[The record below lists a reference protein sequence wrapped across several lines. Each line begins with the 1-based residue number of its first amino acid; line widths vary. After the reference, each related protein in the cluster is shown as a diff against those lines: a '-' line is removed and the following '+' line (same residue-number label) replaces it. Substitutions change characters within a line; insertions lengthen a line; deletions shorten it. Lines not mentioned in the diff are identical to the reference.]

1 MAFLTEAAN
10 RGSIATGY
18 DIDNSLKL
26 EEANTECINT
36 PSSYSLITT
45 SNVYKGTTSFWIK
58 RTSLNNGSG
67 VQWLFNGAN
76 SARYDGIYWD
86 VNDKLKG
93 YFSALGNGADFVTT
107 QVFRDTS
114 AWYHIV
120 MAIDTS
126 HSTASERIKF
136 YVNGEQITAWDTSP
150 SIDQNTQLTSLGTD
164 AYHGWG
170 TSYSYNLGASSDGSS
185 EYLANCIHVD
195 GQQLTSTDFGE
206 FDDDSG
212 IWKPK
217 EYTGT
222 YGNKGYLLEFKSSSA
237 LGTDTSGN
245 GNDFTN
251 NRNITSADQATD
263 TPTNNFCTLFPQPTA
278 LGYGQEPSIKEG
290 GTTMF
295 GGGYST
301 QNAFGTIGVRS
312 GKWYFESTITNSGGI
327 STINHG
333 FGVMDPEEIT
343 YVTVAGGRDIGSF
356 PAGWSCSSNSSPR
369 NNDAVASGANGTS
382 ALNENE
388 IMGVALDMDNGKIW
402 WHRQGTWTSLNNTV
416 GNPVNGT
423 EPAFSNLLTAT
434 DNFVVP
440 GGGIYVY
447 SGSEIRVMNFGGY
460 AQAVFTAVGTYTDA
474 NGYGSFAYQPPS
486 GYYALCSKNLARFG

>member
-1 MAFLTEAAN
+1 METLQRTAN
-10 RGSIATGY
+10 RGSISTGY

-26 EEANTECINT
+26 EEANLECINM
-36 PSSYSLITT
+36 PASYTSITV

-67 VQWLFNGAN
+67 VQWIFNGSN

-126 HSTASERIKF
+126 LSTASERIKI

-170 TSYSYNLGASSDGSS
+170 TSYSYNLGVSSDGSS
-185 EYLANCIHVD
+185 EYLANCIHID

-206 FDDDSG
+206 FDEDSG

-217 EYTGT
+217 AYTGT
-222 YGNKGYLLEFKSSSA
+222 YGNKGYLLEFQSSSA

-245 GNDFTN
+245 GNNFTN

-263 TPTNNFCTLFPQPTA
+263 TPTNNFATFNPLLPNSS
-278 LGYGQEPSIKEG
+278 EKEG
-290 GTTMF
+290 ATVFINPDAGADTNL
-295 GGGYST
+295 ST
-301 QNAFGTIGVRS
+301 IAVAN
-312 GKWYFESTITNSGGI
+312 GKWYAEFKASSNISGDNGMVGVAANSGDSI
-327 STINHG
+327 
-333 FGVMDPEEIT
+333 
-343 YVTVAGGRDIGSF
+343 AGRFLGQDAWSVGLLTNGSYYI
-356 PAGWSCSSNSSPR
+356 NSS
-369 NNDAVASGANGTS
+369 ATSYLGTTFNQDIIS
-382 ALNENE
+382 
-388 IMGVALDMDNGKIW
+388 VALDMDNKKVYFAKN
-402 WHRQGTWTSLNNTV
+402 GTWGNSGNPATGTNGIALPSAYEDYEWFIGTSLV
-416 GNPVNGT
+416 L
-423 EPAFSNLLTAT
+423 STAT
-434 DNFVVP
+434 YDGN
-440 GGGIYVY
+440 Y
-447 SGSEIRVMNFGGY
+447 GGY
-460 AQAVFTAVGTYTDA
+460 TVISISSGNADSS
-474 NGYGSFAYQPPS
+474 GYGTFEYAPPS
-486 GYYALCSKNLARFG
+486 GYYALCTKNLAEYG

>member
-1 MAFLTEAAN
+1 MAFLTKAAN

-18 DIDNSLKL
+18 EIENSLKL
-26 EEANTECINT
+26 EQDNSEYLKSTSAYAYTT
-36 PSSYSLITT
+36 PTSLTT
-45 SNVYKGTTSFWIK
+45 GTFSCWVK
-58 RTSLNNGSG
+58 RTEIGAGGYQASVFVSGS
-67 VQWLFNGAN
+67 
-76 SARYDGIYWD
+76 SARYAVLYFENDQIKIYSGD
-86 VNDKLKG
+86 SSFNSTYPLTN
-93 YFSALGNGADFVTT
+93 A
-107 QVFRDTS
+107 VFRDTS

-120 MAIDTS
+120 LRFDSTD
-126 HSTASERIKF
+126 STAANRLRL
-136 YVNGEQITAWDTSP
+136 YVNGEEQTWSTAPNITQNGHITFAAIGGPTWHAWGQNYGYFSP
-150 SIDQNTQLTSLGTD
+150 TNFFSG
-164 AYHGWG
+164 
-170 TSYSYNLGASSDGSS
+170 
-185 EYLANCIHVD
+185 YLAEAQYID
-195 GQQLTSTDFGE
+195 GQALAPTEFGE
-206 FDDDSG
+206 TDSDSG

-217 EYTGT
+217 EYDGT
-222 YGNKGYLLEFKSSSA
+222 YGNAGYYLDFEDSSN
-237 LGTDTSGN
+237 LGNDVSGN
-245 GNDFTN
+245 GFDFDLT
-251 NRNITSADQATD
+251 NITSADQATD
-263 TPTNNFCTLFPQPTA
+263 TPTNNFCTLFPPPA
-278 LGYGQEPSIKEG
+278 AVGYGQEPSIKEG

-295 GGGYST
+295 NGAYAT

-327 STINHG
+327 GTNNHG
-333 FGVMDPEEIT
+333 FGVIDPEEIT
-343 YVTVAGGRDIGSF
+343 YVTVAGGVDIGYF
-356 PAGWSCSSNSSPR
+356 PAGWSCSSNSLPR
-369 NNDAVASGANGTS
+369 NNDAAASGANATG

-440 GGGIYVY
+440 AGGCYFN
-447 SGSEIRVMNFGGY
+447 SGNEIRVMNFGGY

>member
-1 MAFLTEAAN
+1 METLQRTAN
-10 RGSIATGY
+10 RGSTSTGY

-26 EEANTECINT
+26 EEANLECINT
-36 PSSYSLITT
+36 PSSYSLITA

-67 VQWLFNGAN
+67 VQWLFNGSN
-76 SARYDGIYWD
+76 SSRYDGIYWD
-86 VNDKLKG
+86 ANDKLKG

-126 HSTASERIKF
+126 LSTASERIKI
-136 YVNGEQITAWDTSP
+136 YVNGEQITDWDTSP

-170 TSYSYNLGASSDGSS
+170 TSYSYNLGVSSDGSS
-185 EYLANCIHVD
+185 EYLANCIHID

-206 FDDDSG
+206 FDEDSG

-217 EYTGT
+217 AYTGT
-222 YGNKGYLLEFKSSSA
+222 YGNKGYLLEFQSSSA

-245 GNDFTN
+245 GNNFTN

-263 TPTNNFCTLFPQPTA
+263 TPTNNFCTLFPPPAAVT
-278 LGYGQEPSIKEG
+278 GTEPSVKEG

-295 GGGYST
+295 GGVSNT
-301 QNAFGTIGVRS
+301 QNAFGTMGVRS
-312 GKWYFESTITNSGGI
+312 GKWYFESTITNSGGV
-327 STINHG
+327 TTNNHN
-333 FGVMDPEEIT
+333 FGVIDPEQIT
-343 YVTVAGGRDIGSF
+343 YVMTSGRDIGAS
-356 PAGWSCSSNSSPR
+356 PAGWACASDSLPR
-369 NNDAVASGANGTS
+369 NNNASASGANATGS
-382 ALNENE
+382 LAENE
-388 IMGVALDMDNGKIW
+388 IMGVAIDMDNGKIW
-402 WHRQGTWTSLNNTV
+402 WHRQGTWTSINSTV
-416 GNPVNGT
+416 GDPANGT
-423 EPAFSNLLTAT
+423 TPAFSNLLTAT
-434 DNFVVP
+434 DNFVIP
-440 GGGIYVY
+440 AGGFYINNGNQT
-447 SGSEIRVMNFGGY
+447 RAMNFGGY

-486 GYYALCSKNLARFG
+486 GYYALCTKNLAEYG